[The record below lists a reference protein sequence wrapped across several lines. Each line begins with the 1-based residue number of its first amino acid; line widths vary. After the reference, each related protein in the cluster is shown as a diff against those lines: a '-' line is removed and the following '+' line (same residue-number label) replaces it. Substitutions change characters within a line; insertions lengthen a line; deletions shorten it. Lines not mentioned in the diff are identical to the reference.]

1 MSETQICSF
10 AGYIIA
16 YIEPGGLVDRDSR
29 FAIGDE
35 IVNVNGQSL
44 RGLEMEV
51 ARNVL
56 RNISGTHTWSSTWGG
71 GAQWAQ
77 KVINVQC
84 IFGGFKVLTLTNTNS
99 HFLHKIFIEKW

>member
-1 MSETQICSF
+1 MVFLIFSF
-10 AGYIIA
+10 TLLFVGYIIA

-56 RNISGTHTWSSTWGG
+56 RNISGKELANNDAT
-71 GAQWAQ
+71 
-77 KVINVQC
+77 
-84 IFGGFKVLTLTNTNS
+84 
-99 HFLHKIFIEKW
+99 